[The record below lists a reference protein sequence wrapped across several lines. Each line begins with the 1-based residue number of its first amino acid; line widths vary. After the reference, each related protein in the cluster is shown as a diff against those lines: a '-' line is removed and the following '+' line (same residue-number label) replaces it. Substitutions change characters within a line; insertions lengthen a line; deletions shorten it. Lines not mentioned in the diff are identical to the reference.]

1 MVNPHVDNGVPWSP
15 KPPSTNTSVN
25 TTNVNFGYTGNNTNN
40 QTNNDT
46 QTNTDTQTQTNTD
59 TNNQTNNVGI
69 TTLDDG
75 TISVPEV
82 NTFSTKPN
90 NLSNIDDNIWELATQ
105 AYASN
110 PGYALSFEGKKLIKL
125 LAENTSQDGQP
136 DPILPGD
143 PRYQQTMVQAFGL
156 PSIIQT
162 STNSYGDPIYTNDG
176 NVIMSGQGQHLLD
189 NYNNPTGSYDEKVQD
204 YYDIKEANAAQQS
217 NQNQSYG
224 YGYDYGPGSSSGFG
238 GGTHPLSFMR
248 GRGRGKQIDTAML
261 DPRMGGIDASQTASN
276 MLMQLGQGSKAF
288 AMDPNTAGILAMLQG

>member
-15 KPPSTNTSVN
+15 KPPSTNTPVN
-25 TTNVNFGYTGNNTNN
+25 TTNVNFGYTGNNNGN
-40 QTNNDT
+40 QTNNDN
-46 QTNTDTQTQTNTD
+46 QTN

-69 TTLDDG
+69 TTLDNG

-110 PGYALSFEGKKLIKL
+110 PGYALSFEGKKLIEQM
-125 LAENTSQDGQP
+125 AQQGITS
-136 DPILPGD
+136 GD
-143 PRYQQTMVQAFGL
+143 PQYQQTMVQAFGL

-162 STNSYGDPIYTNDG
+162 STNSYGDPIYTDDG

-217 NQNQSYG
+217 GQNQSYG

>member
-15 KPPSTNTSVN
+15 KPPSTNTPVN
-25 TTNVNFGYTGNNTNN
+25 TTNVNFGYTGNNNGN
-40 QTNNDT
+40 QTNNDN
-46 QTNTDTQTQTNTD
+46 QTN

-110 PGYALSFEGKKLIKL
+110 PGYALSFEGKKLIEQM
-125 LAENTSQDGQP
+125 AQQGITS
-136 DPILPGD
+136 GD
-143 PRYQQTMVQAFGL
+143 PQYQQTMVQAFGL

-162 STNSYGDPIYTNDG
+162 STNSYGDPIYTDDG

-217 NQNQSYG
+217 GQNQSYG

>member
-15 KPPSTNTSVN
+15 KPPSTNTSVS
-25 TTNVNFGYTGNNTNN
+25 TGTPNFGGVGTGGNNQTDN
-40 QTNNDT
+40 QTNN
-46 QTNTDTQTQTNTD
+46 QV
-59 TNNQTNNVGI
+59 NNQVNNLGI

-82 NTFSTKPN
+82 NTFSTKPDH
-90 NLSNIDDNIWELATQ
+90 LSNIDDNIWELATQ

-110 PGYALSFEGKKLIKL
+110 PGYEKSFEGQKLINQ
-125 LAENTSQDGQP
+125 LAEAD
-136 DPILPGD
+136 IFPGD

-156 PSIIQT
+156 PSIIST
-162 STNSYGDPIYTNDG
+162 STNSYGDPIYTDDG
-176 NVIMSGQGQHLLD
+176 NVIMSGIGQHLLD

-217 NQNQSYG
+217 GQNQNYG
-224 YGYDYGPGSSSGFG
+224 YGYDYGPGSSSGYG
-238 GGTHPLSFMR
+238 AAVHPLSFMR